1 MKFWRLLSAA
11 SYIFG
16 WFTKAAADGKLT
28 LPEITEAI
36 THLAD
41 MLGFEVEIEL
51 PPPEAGEFA
60 GTVRPMPVDDDRL

>member
-28 LPEITEAI
+28 LPEIIEAI

-41 MLGFEVEIEL
+41 MLGFEVEIE
-51 PPPEAGEFA
+51 AGEFA
-60 GTVRPMPVDDDRL
+60 GTVRPIPIDDDRL